1 MKCRFLLIFI
11 LTALSQVAFA
21 QVQAK
26 AISYKLTVDLTR
38 FDKDAAAEL
47 NEKVLLFESDVYYT
61 EDKVRSIYRV
71 VKTPDDYQLSF
82 RQRLYNQLSVDQYD
96 IEYDNKYMVMK
107 EGHAYKPKS
116 TGKTKKILNYVC
128 KEYTLTDF
136 RGIAISFWVT
146 DKLGKN
152 VCPWGN
158 FSLKGTALE
167 IVASNGVTFTATD
180 FASGELAAN
189 FFDVP
194 TDFQV
199 DKIPFPKPAK
209 K

>member
-1 MKCRFLLIFI
+1 MKCRVLLIFI
-11 LTALSQVAFA
+11 LMVAGKETFA
-21 QVQAK
+21 QIQAK

-38 FDKDAAAEL
+38 FDKEAAAEL
-47 NEKVLLFESDVYYT
+47 NEKELLFESDVYYT
-61 EDKVRSIYRV
+61 EDKVRSIYRI
-71 VKTPDDYQLSF
+71 VKTPDEYQLSF
-82 RQRLYNQLSVDQYD
+82 RQRIYNQQSAD
-96 IEYDNKYMVMK
+96 EYNIDFENRYMVLK
-107 EGHAYKPKS
+107 EAHIYKPKS

-128 KEYTLTDF
+128 KEYTLTDY
-136 RGIAISFWVT
+136 RGLLISFWVT

-180 FASGELAAN
+180 FSAGELVAT
-189 FFDVP
+189 FFDIP
-194 TDFQV
+194 ADFQV
-199 DKIPFPKPAK
+199 DKVPFPKATK

>member
-1 MKCRFLLIFI
+1 MKCRFLLIF
-11 LTALSQVAFA
+11 LFTVLSQATFA
-21 QVQAK
+21 QIQAK

-38 FDKDAAAEL
+38 FDKDAAEEL
-47 NEKVLLFESDVYYT
+47 NEKELLFESDVYYT

-71 VKTPDDYQLSF
+71 IKTPDDYQLSF

-96 IEYDNKYMVMK
+96 VEYDNKYMVMK

-167 IVASNGVTFTATD
+167 ITASNGVTFTATD
-180 FASGELAAN
+180 FASGELTAN

-199 DKIPFPKPAK
+199 DKIPFPKTTK